1 MAHFMTFDEWIEL
14 GKRAGLQL
22 VPFCAAHDMPYTREE
37 AELFDQGDDPCLPA
51 VRLIDDR
58 PDR

>member
-1 MAHFMTFDEWIEL
+1 MTFDEWIEL

-37 AELFDQGDDPCLPA
+37 AELFDQGDDPCMTA